1 MFTAEGGLMCPSCR
15 VGVEVMSYGGVFP
28 PAVPFV
34 GSGRG
39 NGLEEKKNLLKH
51 VIGSD

>member
-1 MFTAEGGLMCPSCR
+1 MCPSCR

-39 NGLEEKKNLLKH
+39 NGLEDLAKSPGAC
-51 VIGSD
+51 V